1 MNEISKP
8 SLIKRVLLNG
18 PVILLFISVLNVSN
32 FNYFSFNLTYILIFY
47 CGLRKNIN
55 LGYMLIFLAGIINDT
70 VNNLPIG
77 LSSLTY
83 LLICVSASYLRTI
96 TLKPSLLKDLIY
108 FLFTILVVNSLSYI
122 LLILIFSI
130 SIEYTSLLK
139 DVLFTFLLY
148 FLFAHLFRF
157 YEKTIIRNLDV

>member
-108 FLFTILVVNSLSYI
+108 FLVTILVVNSLSYI
-122 LLILIFSI
+122 FLPIIFFI
-130 SIEYTSLLK
+130 SVEYTYLLTNTF
-139 DVLFTFLLY
+139 FTFSLY
-148 FLFAHLFRF
+148 FVFAHLFRF
-157 YEKTIIRNLDV
+157 YEKMIFGRFDV

>member
-1 MNEISKP
+1 MNEIGRQ
-8 SLIKRVLLNG
+8 SLFKRTLLNA
-18 PVILLFISVLNVSN
+18 PIILLFISVLNVFN

-122 LLILIFSI
+122 LLTLIFSI